1 MALELKGLF
10 PAPVIPLDDD
20 LRLMERE
27 FIVHVQRLARVGAAV
42 GGVVVNGHAGEVTT
56 LDREER
62 TRVVRAAHEAA
73 PAGFSVIAGI
83 AALSTAEAIK
93 LTQDAKDAGADAALI
108 FPPFDYFPRRG
119 AARTVEA
126 PVRFFSSIAEEV
138 DLPIVIFQYPLW
150 TGISY
155 TTETLVRLCD
165 IDNVVGIKNAVW
177 DVSTYIEQYDALR
190 GRVAILA
197 ACDGPEL
204 LPMLAYGGD
213 GALIGV
219 SNVGTALWAEFVT
232 RCMNNEVDSVRD
244 LFFGR
249 LVPVAQALFGDIHV
263 GTKSFNALTKE
274 ALVQQGLFST
284 SRVRP
289 PELDVT
295 DEDRK
300 AVNEVLTQSGL
311 LAG

>member
-20 LRLMERE
+20 LGLMERE
-27 FIVHVQRLARVGAAV
+27 FIVHVQRLARAGADV

-62 TRVVRAAHEAA
+62 ARVVRAAHEAA
-73 PAGFSVIAGI
+73 PTGFSVIAGV

-93 LTQDAKDAGADAALI
+93 LTQDAKDAGADAALV

-126 PVRFFSSIAEEV
+126 PFRFFSSIAEEV
-138 DLPIVIFQYPLW
+138 DLPLVVFQYPLW

-155 TTETLVRLCD
+155 TTETLVRLCE
-165 IDNVVGIKNAVW
+165 IDSVVGIKNAVW
-177 DVSTYIEQYDALR
+177 DVSSYIEQYDALR

-232 RCMNNEVDSVRD
+232 SCVENKVDSVRD
-244 LFFGR
+244 LFFER
-249 LVPVAQALFGDIHV
+249 LVPVAHALFGNIHI
-263 GTKSFNALTKE
+263 GAKSFNALTKE

-300 AVNEVLTQSGL
+300 SVNEALTKAGL
-311 LAG
+311 LVG

>member
-1 MALELKGLF
+1 MSLELKGLF
-10 PAPVIPLDDD
+10 PAPVIPLDEE

-27 FIVHVQRLARVGAAV
+27 FIVHIQRLARAGAEV

-62 TRVVRAAHEAA
+62 VRVVKAAYEAA
-73 PAGFSVIAGI
+73 PVGFSVIAGV
-83 AALSTAEAIK
+83 AALSTTEAIK

-119 AARTVEA
+119 AAKTVEA
-126 PVRFFSSIAEEV
+126 PLRFFSSIAEEV
-138 DLPIVIFQYPLW
+138 DFPIIIFQYPLW

-155 TTETLVRLCD
+155 TTDTLLRLCE
-165 IDNVVGIKNAVW
+165 IENVVGIKNAVW
-177 DVSTYIEQYDALR
+177 DVSSYIEQYDALR
-190 GRVAILA
+190 GRVAVLA

-219 SNVGTALWAEFVT
+219 SNVGTSLWSQFVNS
-232 RCMNNEVDSVRD
+232 CMENRVDSVRD
-244 LFFGR
+244 LFFER
-249 LVPVAQALFGDIHV
+249 LVPLAQALFGDIHI
-263 GTKSFNALTKE
+263 GAKSFNALTKE

-300 AVNEVLTQSGL
+300 TVNEALTACGL
-311 LAG
+311 LKG